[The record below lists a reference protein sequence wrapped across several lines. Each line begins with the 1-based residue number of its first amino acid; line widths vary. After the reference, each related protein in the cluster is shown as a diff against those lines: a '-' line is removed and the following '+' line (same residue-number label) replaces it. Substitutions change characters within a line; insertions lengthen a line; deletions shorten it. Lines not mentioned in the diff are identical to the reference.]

1 MTNKDLRET
10 VITWVFG
17 FVSGLC
23 VIGLIASVQMRP
35 EIVEVDERV
44 MVGHGDTAI
53 TAEAYDKFIRKYNE
67 RVMRVTQV
75 TQMMRVTA
83 YCPCSKCCGKW
94 ADGITASGHKIQ
106 SGDHFVAAP
115 KIFPFGTTM
124 IIPGYPL
131 AGQAGEEVEVKDRGG
146 AIKGDCLD
154 VFFPTHQEAL
164 NWGVQIL
171 DVEIKL

>member
-1 MTNKDLRET
+1 MTNKECRET
-10 VITWVFG
+10 VVTWIFG

-23 VIGLIASVQMRP
+23 VMGLIASVRSRP
-35 EIVEVDERV
+35 EIVEIDEPV
-44 MVGHGDTAI
+44 MVGPVNDL
-53 TAEAYDKFIRKYNE
+53 
-67 RVMRVTQV
+67 RVTQ
-75 TQMMRVTA
+75 TMRVTA
-83 YCPCSKCCGKW
+83 YCPCEKCCGKW

-106 SGDHFVAAP
+106 PGDHFVAAP
-115 KIFPFGTTM
+115 KAFPFGTTM